1 MHARVLALTPVALF
15 VRACSRLR
23 LQHCRRFCRAPSRA
37 HSSLIHPAHTHGGG
51 LYIQSTRLTHP
62 WLHALLTCPLS
73 NVTFSSG
80 CERKSEGEREG
91 GRAGGGERESV
102 CMSEYEREWQR
113 RHLQPWR
120 LSLPGRRRARRG
132 APRTGACH
140 QSGQAS
146 VPLPLG
152 TCHARRSGAHQELA
166 RRGRSTRTRAK
177 RAHSL
182 ESFPCTGARF
192 NKRHSRV
199 RACVYVR
206 FVCVVWACGHLGVW
220 AGQKARRRASLTTA
234 AAVRPGRISPRPGLR
249 DRTDILSPGPPAR

>member
-1 MHARVLALTPVALF
+1 MFTSASPALQTILPCTLARALEFNSSRAYTRRGALHPIYTPYAPVAPCASHMPAVERDLLLG
-15 VRACSRLR
+15 LR
-23 LQHCRRFCRAPSRA
+23 EK
-37 HSSLIHPAHTHGGG
+37 
-51 LYIQSTRLTHP
+51 
-62 WLHALLTCPLS
+62 
-73 NVTFSSG
+73 
-80 CERKSEGEREG
+80 ERGRERGREG
-91 GRAGGGERESV
+91 GRGRERVCV